1 MSEIKLSKEQLALF
15 EYIEKDG
22 QTVFVTGRAGTGKS
36 TLLGYLRDNT
46 DQKVVVCAPTGVAA
60 YNVGGI
66 TIHSLFGFPFGALT
80 ASDVAKHLGR
90 RAREVL
96 REIDMLII
104 DEVSMVSANLMDS
117 IDVALRVARGKP
129 KLPFGGCKVIMFG
142 DPYQLAPVP
151 ARGEELAKLVEMEY
165 RSQWFFD
172 ARVWASERMEIF
184 ELVEIFR
191 QRDPEFKQILNS
203 IRVGEVNQEM
213 VDRINLA
220 GNRFPPHENVIRLA
234 TINNIVDSVNF
245 ARLEKLG
252 TQERVFKSS
261 FSSGDASAFGNTLP
275 AENEL
280 RLKVG
285 AQVMFIKNDD
295 QKPIKNSDGVMS
307 WRWVNGTIGKVISFG
322 EGNQVLVESDNEIHT
337 VGVSTWQKVRYLV
350 EEEFSEET
358 GKFTETLVPEIL
370 AEFKQIPLRL
380 AWAVTVHKSQGQ
392 TYDEVTIDMGSG
404 AFSSGHTY
412 VALSRVRSLEGLY
425 LTKPIRL
432 KDIQVDPAVVEFMG
446 GARSMV
452 NEDPLGLG

>member
-1 MSEIKLSKEQLALF
+1 MSEIRLSKEQLALF

-46 DQKVVVCAPTGVAA
+46 KQKVVVCAPTGVAA

-80 ASDVAKHLGR
+80 AGEVAKHLGR

-96 REIDMLII
+96 REIDVLII

-117 IDVALRVARGKP
+117 IDVALRTAKGKP
-129 KLPFGGCKVIMFG
+129 KVPFGACKVVMFG

-151 ARGEELAKLVEMEY
+151 AKGEELQKLQEMEY

-172 ARVWASERMEIF
+172 AKVWLSERMEIF

-191 QRDPEFKQILNS
+191 QRDPEFKSILNS
-203 IRVGEVNQEM
+203 IRVGEANQEM

-220 GNRFPPHENVIRLA
+220 GNRFPPHDNVIRLA
-234 TINNIVDSVNF
+234 TVNSIVDGVNA
-245 ARLEKLG
+245 ARLASLQTEEKIF
-252 TQERVFKSS
+252 TAS
-261 FSSGDASAFGNTLP
+261 FGSGDASAFGKTLP
-275 AENEL
+275 AEFQL
-280 RLKVG
+280 HLKVG

-295 QKPIKNSDGVMS
+295 QKPIKNSEGTMS
-307 WRWVNGTIGKVISFG
+307 WRWVNGTIGKVVSFG
-322 EGNQVLVESDNEIHT
+322 EGNYVLVEADNEIHT
-337 VGVSTWQKVRYLV
+337 VGISTWQKVRYLI
-350 EEEFSEET
+350 EEEFNEAT
-358 GKFTETLVPEIL
+358 GKFTENIVPEVL
-370 AEFKQIPLRL
+370 AEFRQIPLRL

-392 TYDEVTIDMGSG
+392 TYDEVIIDMGGG

-425 LTKPIRL
+425 LTKKIRL
-432 KDIQVDPAVVEFMG
+432 QDIQVDPAVTEFMG
-446 GARSMV
+446 AARTLV
-452 NEDPLGLG
+452 NENPLDI

>member
-36 TLLGYLRDNT
+36 TLLSYLRDNT
-46 DQKVVVCAPTGVAA
+46 EQNVVVCAPTGVAA

-66 TIHSLFGFPFGALT
+66 TIHSLFGFPFGVLT
-80 ASDVAKHLGR
+80 ASDVARHLSR
-90 RAREVL
+90 RARDVL
-96 REIDMLII
+96 KSIDMLII
-104 DEVSMVSANLMDS
+104 DEVSMVSANLMDA
-117 IDVALRVARGKP
+117 IDVALKAARGRP
-129 KLPFGGCKVIMFG
+129 KVPFGGCKVVMFG

-151 ARGEELAKLVEMEY
+151 ARGQELAQLVEMEY

-172 ARVWASERMEIF
+172 AKVWLSERMEIF

-191 QRDPEFKQILNS
+191 QRDPKFKSLLNH
-203 IRVGEVNQEM
+203 IRVGEVDQSI
-213 VDRINLA
+213 VDEINNA
-220 GNRFPPHENVIRLA
+220 GNRFPPHEDVIRLA
-234 TINNIVDSVNF
+234 TVNNIVDAVN
-245 ARLEKLG
+245 ASRLEKLD
-252 TQERVFKSS
+252 TESRVFEAA
-261 FSSGDASAFGNTLP
+261 FAMGDASAFNNALP
-275 AENEL
+275 AEYQL
-280 RLKVG
+280 HLKIG

-295 QKPIKNSDGVMS
+295 QKPTKNSEGVMS

-322 EGNQVLVESDNEIHT
+322 EGNQVLVEADGEVHT
-337 VGVSTWQKVRYLV
+337 VGMSTWQKVRYLV
-350 EEEFSEET
+350 EEEFNEGT
-358 GKFTETLVPEIL
+358 GKFDETLVPEVL

-392 TYDEVTIDMGSG
+392 TYDEVIVDMGSG

-432 KDIQVDPAVVEFMG
+432 KDIQVDPAVIEFMG
-446 GARSMV
+446 QARSPII
-452 NEDPLGLG
+452 EDPLGI

>member
-1 MSEIKLSKEQLALF
+1 MSTIKLSKEQLALYQ
-15 EYIEKDG
+15 YIEKDG

-46 DQKVVVCAPTGVAA
+46 GQKVVVCAPTGVAA

-80 ASDVAKHLGR
+80 AGDVAKHLGR
-90 RAREVL
+90 RQREVL

-104 DEVSMVSANLMDS
+104 DEVSMVSANLMDA
-117 IDVALRVARGKP
+117 IDVALKTARGKP
-129 KLPFGGCKVIMFG
+129 KVPFGGCKVVMFG

-151 ARGEELAKLVEMEY
+151 ARGEELAKLHEMEY

-172 ARVWASERMEIF
+172 AKVWLSERMEIF

-203 IRVGEVNQEM
+203 IRVGEVTQEI
-213 VDRINLA
+213 VDRINQA
-220 GNRFPPHENVIRLA
+220 GNRFPPHDNVIRLA
-234 TINNIVDSVNF
+234 TVNTAVDNVNF
-245 ARLEKLG
+245 ARLATLE
-252 TQERVFKSS
+252 TEERVFKST
-261 FSSGDASAFGNTLP
+261 FASGDASSFGSTLP
-275 AENEL
+275 AESEL

-295 QKPIKNSDGVMS
+295 QKPIKNSDGAMS
-307 WRWVNGTIGKVISFG
+307 WRWVNGTIGKVVSFG
-322 EGNQVLVESDNEIHT
+322 DGNQVLVEADNEIHT

-350 EEEFSEET
+350 EEDFNEET
-358 GKFTETLVPEIL
+358 GKFVETLVPEIQ
-370 AEFKQIPLRL
+370 AEFRQIPLRL

-425 LTKPIRL
+425 LTKAIRL
-432 KDIQVDPAVVEFMG
+432 KDIQVDPTVVEFMS
-446 GARSMV
+446 GARSLV
-452 NEDPLGLG
+452 NEDPLG